1 MVSSLSRR
9 LTVALVLCISLGV
22 TYALWRH
29 EKTNAWLD
37 TRTTLDFSARDVA
50 SRIEQR
56 LAASEQV
63 LRGAQAVF
71 GMSDIVKRKDFANYV
86 NSLQLGADYVGMEG
100 LGIALAVES
109 GKLEQ
114 HVLAMRQQGITDY
127 QLYPLATATRSTQTW
142 MAPFIQIE
150 PSLAR
155 NRRQLGFDAM
165 SDPVHRAAL
174 ERARDAGTL
183 AITGML
189 NLSHDDKASLHKG
202 FYVYLPVYKDGVV
215 PDSPE
220 ARRSSLVGWVFAPF
234 RMDDLMASLY
244 GETPR
249 ATAVRIYDG
258 IETSA
263 SNLMYESLR
272 LESLN
277 MASVKSGRT
286 SVINMF
292 SPKDHTI
299 EVTEYLANGGRSWSV
314 VITALPGF
322 EEHLGKDKSGLI
334 AMIGVTLSMLMC
346 LLTWQLVS
354 GRERALNLAR
364 EMTRELR
371 ESEARFRYLAQYDE
385 LSGLPNRAMFRDR
398 LQHAITVAKRDK
410 HLLALMY
417 LDLDKFKPI
426 NDNLG
431 HHVGD
436 LLLRAVAEKMLR
448 CVRESD
454 TVARMGGDEF
464 VILLPVVEHEQD
476 ALLVAEKI
484 RQALCEPF
492 EVAGGHLLHVSCSI
506 GIALYPQHAQDDIEL
521 LRHADIAMYRAKEL
535 GRDMVQ
541 VFTPS

>member
-1 MVSSLSRR
+1 MVTRLSRG
-9 LTVALVLCISLGV
+9 LSVVVILCVSLGA
-22 TYALWRH
+22 TYLLWHH
-29 EKTNAWLD
+29 EKNNAALD
-37 TRTTLDFSARDVA
+37 TRTSLDFTARDIA

-71 GMSDIVKRKDFANYV
+71 GMSDTLKRKDFANYV
-86 NSLQLGADYVGMEG
+86 NSLQLGADYAGMEG
-100 LGIALAVES
+100 LGIALSIES

-114 HVLAMRQQGITDY
+114 HVVAMRQQGIPDY
-127 QLYPLATATRSTQTW
+127 QLYPLAATTRSTQAW
-142 MAPFIQIE
+142 IAPFVQIE
-150 PSLAR
+150 PSLER
-155 NRRQLGFDAM
+155 NRSLLGFDAL
-165 SDPVHRAAL
+165 SDPAHKAAM

-183 AITGML
+183 AITGLL
-189 NLSHDDKASLHKG
+189 NLAQDAKASSQKG
-202 FYVYLPVYKDGVV
+202 FYVYLPVYKEGRV
-215 PDSPE
+215 PDHPE
-220 ARRSSLVGWVFAPF
+220 ARRSNLLGWVFAPF

-249 ATAVRIYDG
+249 ATAIRIYDG
-258 IETSA
+258 VETSA
-263 SNLMYESLR
+263 GNLMYESL
-272 LESLN
+272 N
-277 MASVKSGRT
+277 MAAAKPELPAALKV
-286 SVINMF
+286 F
-292 SPKDHTI
+292 SRRDNAI

-322 EEHLGKDKSGLI
+322 EERLGKDKSGLI
-334 AMIGVTLSMLMC
+334 AITGIALSILFG

-398 LQHAITVAKRDK
+398 LKHAITAARRDK
-410 HLLALMY
+410 HVLALMY

-426 NDNLG
+426 NDQLG

-436 LLLRAVAEKMLR
+436 LLLRAVAEKMLH

-464 VILLPVVEHEQD
+464 VILLPLIEHEQD

-484 RQALCEPF
+484 RQTLCEPC
-492 EVAGGHLLHVSCSI
+492 EVAGGHVLSISCSI
-506 GIALYPQHAQDDIEL
+506 GVALYPQHAQDDIEL
-521 LRHADIAMYRAKEL
+521 SRNADIAMYRAKEL
-535 GRDMVQ
+535 GRDRVQ